1 MKKFALICE
10 NEHEFEGWFASSD
23 AVLLQSKKG
32 LIDCPYCGSVNV
44 EKQLAAPNLSTPKTK
59 ARQQADMANLA
70 GAEETPAPPTQAPTQ
85 VPAPASTS
93 TQVPAPTPAPAPA
106 MQAGAP
112 SGGQA
117 AAAYHSALRY
127 AVQQLRKTIETD
139 FTNVGANF
147 AEKAREIHYGEAEE
161 ANIYGTCTKEE
172 TEELLDE
179 GVEIMPLP
187 DLPPDH

>member
-179 GVEIMPLP
+179 GVEILSLP

>member
-1 MKKFALICE
+1 
-10 NEHEFEGWFASSD
+10 
-23 AVLLQSKKG
+23 
-32 LIDCPYCGSVNV
+32 
-44 EKQLAAPNLSTPKTK
+44 
-59 ARQQADMANLA
+59 
-70 GAEETPAPPTQAPTQ
+70 
-85 VPAPASTS
+85 
-93 TQVPAPTPAPAPA
+93 

-112 SGGQA
+112 TGGQA

-147 AEKAREIHYGEAEE
+147 AEKAREIHYGETEE

-179 GVEIMPLP
+179 GVEIMSLP
-187 DLPPDH
+187 ELPPDH

>member
-139 FTNVGANF
+139 FTNVGENF

-179 GVEIMPLP
+179 GVEIMSLP

>member
-70 GAEETPAPPTQAPTQ
+70 GAEETPAPPTQAPAPPQAPTQ
-85 VPAPASTS
+85 APAL
-93 TQVPAPTPAPAPA
+93 A

-112 SGGQA
+112 TGQA

-139 FTNVGANF
+139 FTNVGENF

-179 GVEIMPLP
+179 GVEIMSLP

>member
-112 SGGQA
+112 TGQA

>member
-59 ARQQADMANLA
+59 ARQQADMANLV

>member
-10 NEHEFEGWFASSD
+10 NAHQFEGWFAGSD
-23 AVLLQSKKG
+23 AVLSQSKKG
-32 LIDCPYCGSVNV
+32 LIDCPYCGAVKV

-59 ARQQADMANLA
+59 ARQQPDKAKLA
-70 GAEETPAPPTQAPTQ
+70 SAEGAQAAPTQ
-85 VPAPASTS
+85 
-93 TQVPAPTPAPAPA
+93 APAPA
-106 MQAGAP
+106 MPAGAP
-112 SGGQA
+112 SGQA
-117 AAAYHSALRY
+117 AIAYHAALRH
-127 AVQQLRKTIETD
+127 AVQQLHKTIKTD
-139 FTNVGANF
+139 FTNVGENF

>member
-70 GAEETPAPPTQAPTQ
+70 GAEETPAPPTQAP
-85 VPAPASTS
+85 APASTS

-117 AAAYHSALRY
+117 AAAHHSALRY

>member
-139 FTNVGANF
+139 FTNVGTNF

>member
-1 MKKFALICE
+1 MKKFAFICE
-10 NEHEFEGWFASSD
+10 NAHEFEGWFASSD

-32 LIDCPYCGSVNV
+32 LIDCPYCGTVKV

-59 ARQQADMANLA
+59 ARQHPDIAKLA
-70 GAEETPAPPTQAPTQ
+70 GEKEAPAAPTL
-85 VPAPASTS
+85 ASTQTPT
-93 TQVPAPTPAPAPA
+93 TQAPAPA
-106 MQAGAP
+106 MPAGAP
-112 SGGQA
+112 LGQA
-117 AAAYHSALRY
+117 AMAYHSALRH
-127 AVQQLRKTIETD
+127 AMQQLRKTIETD
-139 FTNVGANF
+139 FTNVGENF
-147 AEKAREIHYGEAEE
+147 AEKAREIHYGEVEE

>member
-59 ARQQADMANLA
+59 ARQQADMAKLA
-70 GAEETPAPPTQAPTQ
+70 GAEETPAPPTQ
-85 VPAPASTS
+85 
-93 TQVPAPTPAPAPA
+93 VPAPTRAPTSA

-112 SGGQA
+112 TGGQA

-139 FTNVGANF
+139 FTNVGENF

-179 GVEIMPLP
+179 GVEIMSLP

>member
-59 ARQQADMANLA
+59 ARLQADMAKVA

-112 SGGQA
+112 TGQA

-179 GVEIMPLP
+179 GVEILSLP

>member
-59 ARQQADMANLA
+59 ARQQADMAKLA
-70 GAEETPAPPTQAPTQ
+70 GAEEAPAPP
-85 VPAPASTS
+85 
-93 TQVPAPTPAPAPA
+93 TQVPAPTPA

-112 SGGQA
+112 TGGQA

-139 FTNVGANF
+139 FTNVGENF
-147 AEKAREIHYGEAEE
+147 AEKAREIHYGEVEE

-179 GVEIMPLP
+179 GVEIMSLP

>member
-59 ARQQADMANLA
+59 ARQQADMAKLA
-70 GAEETPAPPTQAPTQ
+70 GAEETPAPPTQVPATTQAPT
-85 VPAPASTS
+85 S
-93 TQVPAPTPAPAPA
+93 A

-112 SGGQA
+112 TGGQA

-139 FTNVGANF
+139 FTNVGEKF
-147 AEKAREIHYGEAEE
+147 AEKAREIHYGETEE

-179 GVEIMPLP
+179 GVEIMSLP
-187 DLPPDH
+187 ELPPDH

>member
-93 TQVPAPTPAPAPA
+93 TKVPAPTPAPAPA

>member
-70 GAEETPAPPTQAPTQ
+70 GAEETPSPPTQ
-85 VPAPASTS
+85 VPAPPQAPPQAP
-93 TQVPAPTPAPAPA
+93 TQVPAPTPAPTPA

-112 SGGQA
+112 TGQA

>member
-10 NEHEFEGWFASSD
+10 NEHEFEGLFASSD

-127 AVQQLRKTIETD
+127 AVQQLRRTIETD

>member
-59 ARQQADMANLA
+59 ARLQADMANLA
-70 GAEETPAPPTQAPTQ
+70 GAEETPAPA
-85 VPAPASTS
+85 S

-106 MQAGAP
+106 PAMQAG
-112 SGGQA
+112 GGTGQA

>member
-70 GAEETPAPPTQAPTQ
+70 GAEETPAPPTQ

>member
-127 AVQQLRKTIETD
+127 AAQQLRKTIETD

>member
-70 GAEETPAPPTQAPTQ
+70 GAEETPAPPTQAPIQ

>member
-59 ARQQADMANLA
+59 VRQQADMAKLA
-70 GAEETPAPPTQAPTQ
+70 GAEETPAPPIQALT
-85 VPAPASTS
+85 
-93 TQVPAPTPAPAPA
+93 PA

-112 SGGQA
+112 TGGQA
-117 AAAYHSALRY
+117 VATYHSALRY

-139 FTNVGANF
+139 FTNVGENF

-161 ANIYGTCTKEE
+161 ANIFGTCTKEE

-179 GVEIMPLP
+179 GVEIMSLP
-187 DLPPDH
+187 ELPPDH

>member
-106 MQAGAP
+106 MQAGEP

>member
-59 ARQQADMANLA
+59 ARLQADMAKVA
-70 GAEETPAPPTQAPTQ
+70 GAEETPAPPTQ
-85 VPAPASTS
+85 V
-93 TQVPAPTPAPAPA
+93 PAPA

>member
-112 SGGQA
+112 SGQA

>member
-59 ARQQADMANLA
+59 ARQQGDMANLA

>member
-59 ARQQADMANLA
+59 ARLQADMAKVA

-112 SGGQA
+112 TGQA

>member
-59 ARQQADMANLA
+59 ARQQADMAKLA
-70 GAEETPAPPTQAPTQ
+70 GAEETPAPPTQ
-85 VPAPASTS
+85 
-93 TQVPAPTPAPAPA
+93 VPAPTQAPTSV

-112 SGGQA
+112 TGGQA
-117 AAAYHSALRY
+117 AAAYHSAIRY

>member
-23 AVLLQSKKG
+23 AVLLQSKKR

-59 ARQQADMANLA
+59 GRQQADMAKLA
-70 GAEETPAPPTQAPTQ
+70 GAEETPAPPTQ
-85 VPAPASTS
+85 
-93 TQVPAPTPAPAPA
+93 VPAPTQAPALA

-112 SGGQA
+112 TGQA

-179 GVEIMPLP
+179 GVEIMSLP

>member
-172 TEELLDE
+172 TEQLLDE

>member
-44 EKQLAAPNLSTPKTK
+44 EKQLAAPNLSTPKTQ

-85 VPAPASTS
+85 VPAPA
-93 TQVPAPTPAPAPA
+93 PA

-117 AAAYHSALRY
+117 AAAFHSALRY

>member
-187 DLPPDH
+187 DLPPGH

>member
-59 ARQQADMANLA
+59 ARQQADMAKVA
-70 GAEETPAPPTQAPTQ
+70 GAEETPAPPTQVSTPPHTPTQAPTK
-85 VPAPASTS
+85 V
-93 TQVPAPTPAPAPA
+93 PAPA

-117 AAAYHSALRY
+117 AAAYHSALSY

-179 GVEIMPLP
+179 GVEIMSLP

>member
-59 ARQQADMANLA
+59 ARLQADMAKVA